1 MKYPSRFLLRRASR
15 LSTLALLSSVLAA
28 CGSTMNST
36 MNTGEDGPTVATLSR
51 SGPHQIRAY
60 ISMPDA
66 PEFAGATIYYPLNTT
81 GLLGGVAVAP
91 GFTEKQ
97 RHINWWGS
105 LLATHGYAVIILDTN
120 DTRERPEAR
129 AEALMAGVRTLRAE
143 GQREGSPLNGRIDT
157 TRMAIMGHS
166 MGGGGALLAANAHS
180 EELSAAIPFTPWQPS
195 GDFSDITIPTL
206 VIAGEAD
213 TIAPVAEH
221 AWPHYQ
227 SIPEGTP
234 RAFLELKAGDHF
246 IANSS
251 ADERHALMGR
261 YGIAWLKLY
270 MDGDERYRQFIDGA
284 ARQEDDVLFSRY
296 TLGK

>member
-1 MKYPSRFLLRRASR
+1 MKHPSYLLLHRASR
-15 LSTLALLSSVLAA
+15 LSILALLGVVLAA
-28 CGSTMNST
+28 CSSTT
-36 MNTGEDGPTVATLSR
+36 NTGAGGPTLDTLSR
-51 SGPHQIRAY
+51 SGPYQIRAY
-60 ISMPDA
+60 ISVPDA

-120 DTRERPEAR
+120 DPRERPEAR
-129 AEALMAGVRTLRAE
+129 AEALLAGVRTLRAE
-143 GQREGSPLNGRIDT
+143 GQREGSPLNGRIDSS
-157 TRMAIMGHS
+157 RMAIMGHS

-180 EELSAAIPFTPWQPS
+180 AELSAAIPFTPWQPA
-195 GDFSDITIPTL
+195 GDFSNITIPTL

-246 IANSS
+246 IANNS
-251 ADERHALMGR
+251 ADEQHALMGR

-270 MDGDERYRQFIDGA
+270 MDGDERYRQFIEGS
-284 ARQEDDVLFSRY
+284 ARQADDALFSRY
-296 TLGK
+296 TLGN

>member
-1 MKYPSRFLLRRASR
+1 MTNSSRSSLRRASR
-15 LSTLALLSSVLAA
+15 LSLLALLSVVLAA
-28 CGSTMNST
+28 CTSTMNS
-36 MNTGEDGPTVATLSR
+36 GEDGPTVASLSR
-51 SGPHQIRAY
+51 SGPYQIRAY

-66 PEFAGATIYYPLNTT
+66 PEFAGATIYYPLDAT
-81 GLLGGVAVAP
+81 GMLAGVAVAP

-120 DTRERPEAR
+120 DPRERPEAR

-143 GQREGSPLNGRIDT
+143 GQREGSPLNGRIDAS
-157 TRMAIMGHS
+157 RMAIMGHS

-180 EELSAAIPFTPWQPS
+180 AELSAAIPFTPWQPA
-195 GDFSDITIPTL
+195 GDFSTITIPTL

-246 IANSS
+246 IANNS
-251 ADERHALMGR
+251 ADQWHALMGR

-270 MDGDERYRQFIDGA
+270 MDGDERYRQFIDGP
-284 ARQEDDVLFSRY
+284 ARQADDAQFSRY
-296 TLGK
+296 TLGE

>member
-1 MKYPSRFLLRRASR
+1 MNTPSRPILQRAR
-15 LSTLALLSSVLAA
+15 HPALLALLSIVLAA
-28 CGSTMNST
+28 CTST
-36 MNTGEDGPTVATLSR
+36 MNTGSENPTVASLSR
-51 SGPHQIRAY
+51 SGPYQIRAY

-120 DTRERPEAR
+120 DPRERPEAR

-143 GQREGSPLNGRIDT
+143 GQREGSPLNGRIDN

-166 MGGGGALLAANAHS
+166 MGGGGTLLAANAHS
-180 EELSAAIPFTPWQPS
+180 EELSAAIPFTPWQPA
-195 GDFSDITIPTL
+195 GDFSSITIPTL

-213 TIAPVAEH
+213 TIAPVADH

-234 RAFLELKAGDHF
+234 RVFLELKAGDHF
-246 IANSS
+246 IANNS
-251 ADERHALMGR
+251 ANEWHPLMGR

-270 MDGDERYRQFIDGA
+270 MDGDERYRQFIEGP
-284 ARQEDDVLFSRY
+284 ARQADDALFSRY
-296 TLGK
+296 ILGD